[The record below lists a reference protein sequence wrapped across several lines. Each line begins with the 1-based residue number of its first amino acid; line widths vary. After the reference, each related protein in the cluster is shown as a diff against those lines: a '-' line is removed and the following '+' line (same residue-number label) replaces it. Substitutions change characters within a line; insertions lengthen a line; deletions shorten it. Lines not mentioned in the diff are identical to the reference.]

1 MPPLSLGGNVGGWSS
16 ADAELRD
23 QVRQEHV
30 DQVAED
36 PQPGAPQ
43 CVEAGRDGIARGPSQ
58 LRWLVR
64 QVRRE
69 WGDGVVHGRDR
80 DATRRR
86 AEPVVEGSARG
97 GRPDAVRR
105 QRTARSPALRPRISK
120 RLGITRARDTR
131 SALSQLASASKACGS
146 RQKSA
151 TLAMPIFDA

>member
-23 QVRQEHV
+23 QVSQEHV

-69 WGDGVVHGRDR
+69 CGDGLVHGRDR
-80 DATRRR
+80 DRPSVLLYPRRDVR
-86 AEPVVEGSARG
+86 GQYAVLEPDVVQERPQEVVEAVWW
-97 GRPDAVRR
+97 GRAQRASIRAWAV
-105 QRTARSPALRPRISK
+105 S
-120 RLGITRARDTR
+120 
-131 SALSQLASASKACGS
+131 SASCGVVVP
-146 RQKSA
+146 
-151 TLAMPIFDA
+151 PITEAAAP